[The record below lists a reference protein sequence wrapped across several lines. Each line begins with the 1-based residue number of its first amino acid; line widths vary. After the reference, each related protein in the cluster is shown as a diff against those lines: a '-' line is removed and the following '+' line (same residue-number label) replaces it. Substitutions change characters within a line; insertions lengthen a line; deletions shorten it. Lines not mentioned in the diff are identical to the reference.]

1 MAIKNKDQFTDA
13 DSFTEEPW
21 SIIQS
26 YFRNNHLRKLVEHQL
41 ESYNEF
47 INCQVHKTIDMF
59 NTLRIVSDQD
69 YNEEFK
75 KYFDIKIN

>member
-41 ESYNEF
+41 ESYS
-47 INCQVHKTIDMF
+47 
-59 NTLRIVSDQD
+59 LLIV
-69 YNEEFK
+69 
-75 KYFDIKIN
+75 KYIKQSICLIH